1 MAEGS
6 EHPAELT
13 DEALMARVTAR
24 DTAAFETLYDRH
36 AAVVLGIIVK
46 IIGDRAVGEELLQ
59 ETYWRM
65 WTKADTF
72 DPEKGPLRAWLY
84 SIARRQALDALRRR
98 GVRPAAAQDDH
109 EARQLER
116 IPAAGEDVPAAAEH
130 SMTAARLR
138 RALVELSVEQQR
150 VLELAYF
157 GGLTRQEI
165 ARTTGTP
172 LGTVHTR
179 ARLGL
184 QNLRSIL
191 GDMGDG

>member
-1 MAEGS
+1 
-6 EHPAELT
+6 LT
-13 DEALMARVTAR
+13 DEALMARVLAR
-24 DTAAFETLYDRH
+24 DTAAFEALYDRH
-36 AAVVLGIIVK
+36 AAVVLGIIVR
-46 IIGDRAVGEELLQ
+46 IIGDRAIGEELLQ

-65 WTKADTF
+65 WTKASTF

-84 SIARRQALDALRRR
+84 SVARRQALDALRRR
-98 GVRPAAAQDDH
+98 GVRPEAAQDEA
-109 EARQLER
+109 EAREFER
-116 IPAAGEDVPAAAEH
+116 AAAPGDDVAVAAEQ
-130 SMTAARLR
+130 SIAAARLR
-138 RALVELSVEQQR
+138 RALDELSVDQQR

-191 GDMGDG
+191 VDMGDG